1 MLSMWKRLLIV
12 GVVALVATAC
22 TNDDTSN
29 DASSSTVVVSA
40 EESAP
45 GTTPSPPAASAAGTT
60 PAPEFPDGLD
70 WLNVEQPLDL
80 EALRGKVVLLDFWTY
95 GCINCIHIIPDLKR
109 LEAEFR
115 DNLVVIGVHSAKF
128 ANEGETDNIR
138 EVIQRYDLRHPVV
151 NDVNFEVWDSWG
163 AQAWPTVA
171 LVDPAGN
178 AVGIHAGEGVYAV
191 VQPVIANL
199 VAEFSATGG
208 LDPTPLTVRLEQ
220 DRSPNTVLSYPGKI
234 HADPSSDR
242 IFIAD
247 TGHHRIIAATDDGT
261 VTAVFGSGLE
271 GFDDG
276 TGTDS
281 SFSSPQGLVVD
292 GDTLYVADTNN
303 HAIRQIDLTTGVVT
317 TLVGTG
323 AMGWPP
329 IGGALDDVALNS
341 PWALELSGNR
351 LYVANAGTH
360 QIWTIDL
367 TSRTAA
373 PSVGSGAEGT
383 TNGLLLEAALAQPSG
398 LALDPD
404 GLLYFADSESSSIR
418 GAEVGAPG
426 GVTGL
431 VAGGAANL
439 FEFGDEDGTGSNAR
453 FQHPLGIAWHD
464 GRLLIADTYN
474 SKIKSVNPLTREAV
488 TLFGAGQGWRDGPDP
503 LFYEP
508 GGLSADDNVL
518 WVADTNNHAIRRIDL
533 TTGVSSTI
541 VLLGFDAFL
550 AVPGAEDFRG
560 MVMTLATV
568 SSGAGSADL
577 VLNVVI
583 PDGYK
588 VNDEASSSL
597 LLSDDGGVASFPD
610 GDRVDLTGIAFPV
623 VVPLDLHEGLG
634 MVTADL
640 ALVWCREDAEGLC
653 LFEQTR
659 FEIPLHV
666 SSSGPSA
673 SIRLSLQLE
682 APEL

>member
-1 MLSMWKRLLIV
+1 MRRFLLII
-12 GVVALVATAC
+12 GVVALVAAAC
-22 TNDDTSN
+22 TNGS
-29 DASSSTVVVSA
+29 ASDEAAPTTVAV
-40 EESAP
+40 
-45 GTTPSPPAASAAGTT
+45 PSGASAAGTT

-80 EALRGKVVLLDFWTY
+80 EALQGKVVLLDFWTY

-115 DNLVVIGVHSAKF
+115 DDLVVIGVHSAKF

-171 LVDPAGN
+171 LIDPAGN
-178 AVGIHAGEGVYAV
+178 AVGVHAGEGVYEV

-208 LDPTPLTVRLEQ
+208 IDSTPLPVRLEQ

-242 IFIAD
+242 IFVAD
-247 TGHHRIIAATDDGT
+247 TGHHQIIAATDDGT
-261 VTAVFGSGLE
+261 VTAVYGSGLE

-276 TGTDS
+276 TGTDA

-303 HAIRQIDLTTGVVT
+303 HAIRLINLTTGAVT
-317 TLVGTG
+317 TLAGTG

-329 IGGALDDVALNS
+329 TAGALDDVALNS
-341 PWALELSGNR
+341 PWALNLAGDL

-367 TSRTAA
+367 TANTAA

-383 TNGLLLEAALAQPSG
+383 ANGPLLEATLAQPSG
-398 LALDPD
+398 LTLDPD
-404 GLLYFADSESSSIR
+404 GVLYFADSESSSIR
-418 GAEVGAPG
+418 SAEVGAPD
-426 GVTGL
+426 GVTAL

-439 FEFGDEDGTGSNAR
+439 FEFGDEDGTGTEAR
-453 FQHPLGIAWHD
+453 FQHPLGVDWHE
-464 GRLLIADTYN
+464 GRLLVADTYN
-474 SKIKSVNPLTREAV
+474 SKIKSVDPLTNEAA
-488 TLFGAGQGWRDGPDP
+488 TLFGTEQGWRDGPDP

-533 TTGVSSTI
+533 TTGITSTV
-541 VLLGFDAFL
+541 VLSGLDSFL
-550 AVPGAEDFRG
+550 VVPGTEDFRG
-560 MVMTLATV
+560 MVITLATV
-568 SSGAGSADL
+568 ASGAGNADL
-577 VLNVVI
+577 ILDVVL

-597 LLSDDGGVASFPD
+597 VLSDDGDVASFPD
-610 GDRVDLTGIAFPV
+610 GLRIDLTGTTFPV

-634 MVTADL
+634 MITADL

-653 LFEQTR
+653 LFDQTR
-659 FEIPLHV
+659 FEIPLNV

-673 SIRLSLQLE
+673 SIRLNLEIE
-682 APEL
+682 APEF

>member
-1 MLSMWKRLLIV
+1 MVI

-22 TNDDTSN
+22 TNGS
-29 DASSSTVVVSA
+29 ASDEAPPTTVA
-40 EESAP
+40 I
-45 GTTPSPPAASAAGTT
+45 PSGASDAGTT
-60 PAPEFPDGLD
+60 PAPEFPDDLD
-70 WLNVEQPLDL
+70 WLNVEEPLDL
-80 EALRGKVVLLDFWTY
+80 DALQGKVVLLDFWTY

-115 DNLVVIGVHSAKF
+115 DDLVVIGVHSAKF

-171 LVDPAGN
+171 LIDPAGN
-178 AVGIHAGEGVYAV
+178 AVGVHAGEGVYEV

-199 VAEFSATGG
+199 VAEFSAIGG
-208 LDPTPLTVRLEQ
+208 LDPTPIPVRLEQ

-247 TGHHRIIAATDDGT
+247 TGHHQVIAATDDGT
-261 VTAVFGSGLE
+261 VTAVYGSGIE
-271 GFDDG
+271 GFDN
-276 TGTDS
+276 GTDTDV

-303 HAIRQIDLTTGVVT
+303 HAVRQVNLTTGAVT
-317 TLVGTG
+317 TLAGTG

-329 IGGALDDVALNS
+329 TAGVLDEVALNS
-341 PWALELSGNR
+341 PWALELSGDL

-367 TSRTAA
+367 SANTAA

-383 TNGLLLEAALAQPSG
+383 ANGPLLEAALAQPSG
-398 LALDPD
+398 LTLDPD
-404 GLLYFADSESSSIR
+404 GVMYFADSESSSIR
-418 GAEVGAPG
+418 SAEVGTPDGTTA
-426 GVTGL
+426 L
-431 VAGGAANL
+431 VAGGATNL
-439 FEFGDEDGTGSNAR
+439 FEFGDEDGTGTEAR
-453 FQHPLGIAWHD
+453 FQHPLGVDWHE
-464 GRLLIADTYN
+464 GRLLVADTYN
-474 SKIKSVNPLTREAV
+474 SKIKSIDPLTNEAA
-488 TLFGAGQGWRDGPDP
+488 TLFGTEQGWRDGPDP

-533 TTGVSSTI
+533 TTGITSTV
-541 VLLGFDAFL
+541 VLSGLDAFL
-550 AVPGAEDFRG
+550 VVPGTEDFRG
-560 MVMTLATV
+560 MVITLATV
-568 SSGAGSADL
+568 ASGAGNADL
-577 VLNVVI
+577 ILDVVL

-597 LLSDDGGVASFPD
+597 VLSDDGDVASFPD
-610 GDRVDLTGIAFPV
+610 GLRIDLTGTTFPV
-623 VVPLDLHEGLG
+623 VVPLDLREGLG
-634 MVTADL
+634 MITADL

-653 LFEQTR
+653 LFDQTR
-659 FEIPLHV
+659 FEIPLNV
-666 SSSGPSA
+666 SESGPSA
-673 SIRLSLQLE
+673 SIRLNLELE
-682 APEL
+682 APEF

>member
-1 MLSMWKRLLIV
+1 MRRFLLIV
-12 GVVALVATAC
+12 SVVALIASSC
-22 TNDDTSN
+22 TNDTTS
-29 DASSSTVVVSA
+29 D
-40 EESAP
+40 EAP
-45 GTTPSPPAASAAGTT
+45 PTTAAAPSGASAAGTT
-60 PAPEFPDGLD
+60 PAPEFPTGLD

-109 LEAEFR
+109 LEAEFP
-115 DNLVVIGVHSAKF
+115 NELVVVGVHSAKF

-138 EVIQRYDLRHPVV
+138 EVVQRYDLRHPVV

-163 AQAWPTVA
+163 ARAWPTVA
-171 LVDPAGN
+171 LIDPAGN
-178 AVGIHAGEGVYAV
+178 AVGVHAGEGVYDV

-199 VAEFSATGG
+199 VAEFSAIGG
-208 LDPTPLTVRLEQ
+208 LDPTPLPVRLEQ

-247 TGHHRIIAATDDGT
+247 TGHHQIIAATDDGT

-276 TGTDS
+276 IGTDS
-281 SFSSPQGLVVD
+281 SFSSPQGLAVD
-292 GDTLYVADTNN
+292 GNVLYVADTNN
-303 HAIRQIDLTTGVVT
+303 HAVRQIDLATGAVT
-317 TLVGTG
+317 TLAGTG

-329 IGGALDDVALNS
+329 IGGALGDVDLNS
-341 PWALELSGNR
+341 PWALELSGSL

-373 PSVGSGAEGT
+373 PSIGSGAEGT
-383 TNGLLLEAALAQPSG
+383 SNGLLLEAALAQPSG
-398 LALDPD
+398 LTLDPD
-404 GLLYFADSESSSIR
+404 GVLYFADSESSSIR
-418 GAEVGAPG
+418 SAEVGIPDG
-426 GVTGL
+426 STDL

-439 FEFGDEDGTGSNAR
+439 FEFGDEDGAGTDAR
-453 FQHPLGIAWHD
+453 FQHPLGVDWHD

-474 SKIKSVNPLTREAV
+474 SKIKSVDPLTREAV
-488 TLFGAGQGWRDGPDP
+488 TLFGAEQGWQDGPAP

-508 GGLSADDNVL
+508 GGLSADGDVL

-533 TTGVSSTI
+533 TAGTSSTV
-541 VLLGFDAFL
+541 VLSGLDAFL
-550 AVPGAEDFRG
+550 AVSGAEDFRG
-560 MVMTLATV
+560 MVITLAAV
-568 SSGAGSADL
+568 SSGAGPADL
-577 VLNVVI
+577 ILDVFI
-583 PDGYK
+583 PDGHK

-597 LLSDDGGVASFPD
+597 LLSGDGGVASFPN
-610 GDRVDLTGIAFPV
+610 GDRADLTGTTFPV
-623 VVPLDLHEGLG
+623 VVPLNLREGLG

-659 FEIPLHV
+659 FEIPLNV
-666 SSSGPSA
+666 TTSGPNA
-673 SIRLSLQLE
+673 SIRLFLE
-682 APEL
+682 LETPEF